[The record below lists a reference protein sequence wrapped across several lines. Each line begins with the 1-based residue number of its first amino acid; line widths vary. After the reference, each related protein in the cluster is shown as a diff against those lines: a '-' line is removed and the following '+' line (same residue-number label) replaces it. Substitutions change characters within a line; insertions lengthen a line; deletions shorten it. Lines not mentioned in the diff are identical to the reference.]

1 MGKQA
6 RKRQRDFTRIQS
18 ASLLQ
23 SATPSAA
30 ASSNPEGS
38 PSPPLSV
45 RDEIDESLA
54 KIYESFFQEFSKRIP
69 ERRAGADPL
78 EANPPQHSVLDKKV
92 HATLV
97 DRVKTLTYAIGSQD
111 VLELF
116 QARTSDFIYKL
127 LEAVKAAEDERLS
140 LGLLED
146 SYEIMENAIEVVE
159 GLMKGYGAQ
168 GAQVILHSGKN
179 EFYDLVFQDAQLK
192 GLLAK
197 GNMLESQRD
206 QLIYQSLSPA
216 DQMDEE
222 MCQLQRK
229 ANQQDNLQYM
239 SIEELVTYI
248 NDTPKSAR
256 RGKLKATSGLSTAE
270 GSKSP
275 NRFEEV
281 KSEDDREIELFR
293 EKLESC
299 SVARKKVTPVLS
311 EAWLRRLKL
320 RMTASSNSE

>member
-23 SATPSAA
+23 SAKPSAA
-30 ASSNPEGS
+30 TSPDPEGS

-69 ERRAGADPL
+69 ERKAGADPL
-78 EANPPQHSVLDKKV
+78 EAKSPQHSVLDKKV

-97 DRVKTLTYAIGSQD
+97 DRVKTLTCAIGSND

-168 GAQVILHSGKN
+168 VIMHSGKN

-216 DQMDEE
+216 DQIDEE
-222 MCQLQRK
+222 VCQLQRK
-229 ANQQDNLQYM
+229 ASQQDNLQCM

-248 NDTPKSAR
+248 NDTPKPAR
-256 RGKLKATSGLSTAE
+256 RGKLKAASGLSTAE

-275 NRFEEV
+275 NRLEEV

-311 EAWLRRLKL
+311 EAWVRRLTL